1 MTDNR
6 PTQLS
11 SVPATPAANSP
22 RSLLDLMSD
31 GFYMLLLIKR
41 GQVPLA
47 EQPFAD
53 AVRQFLANMERN
65 ASREGIPAEDIHA
78 AKYAYCAVV
87 DEAIL
92 GSACSFREEWARKPL
107 QLALFGDHLAGE
119 NFFVR
124 LEQLRAQGAARLQA
138 LEVCYFCLLLGFEG
152 KYRLEGSEK
161 LGYLTARLGDEIVY
175 LKGKR
180 TGFAPHWAP
189 PDRVANVLRRTVPL
203 WAAAAVLVVAGLI
216 GYFSLRVA
224 LQKDTSHRLASYH
237 DLVQMP
243 ARTASLTIT
252 LP

>member
-1 MTDNR
+1 TLAAPPDN
-6 PTQLS
+6 
-11 SVPATPAANSP
+11 TP
-22 RSLLDLMSD
+22 RRLLDLMSD

-53 AVRQFLANMERN
+53 AVRHFLANMERN
-65 ASREGIPAEDIHA
+65 ASREAISAEDIHV
-78 AKYAYCAVV
+78 AKYVYCAMV

-92 GSACSFREEWARKPL
+92 SSSCSFRESWARNPL

-119 NFFVR
+119 NFFVQ
-124 LEQLRAQGAARLQA
+124 LEQLRSQGAVRLQS

-161 LGYLTARLGDEIVY
+161 LSYLTARLGDEIVY

-180 TGFAPHWAP
+180 PGFAPHWAP
-189 PDRVANVLRRTVPL
+189 PDRIANVLRRTVPL
-203 WAAAAVLVVAGLI
+203 GVAAGVLLIAGLV
-216 GYFSLRVA
+216 GYFSLHVA
-224 LQKDTSHRLASYH
+224 LKNDTEQRLAGYNE
-237 DLVQMP
+237 LVQMP
-243 ARTASLTIT
+243 ARTANIVIT

>member
-6 PTQLS
+6 TTAPLGQS
-11 SVPATPAANSP
+11 DAPAADAP

-31 GFYMLLLIKR
+31 GFYMLLLVKR
-41 GQVPLA
+41 GQVPQV

-53 AVRQFLANMERN
+53 AVRQFLVNMERS
-65 ASREGIPAEDIHA
+65 ATRQGIAAEDIHA

-87 DEAIL
+87 DEAVL
-92 GSACSFREEWARKPL
+92 SSPCGFRDDWARKPL

-124 LEQLRAQGAARLQA
+124 LEQLRAQGAARLQS

-152 KYRLEGSEK
+152 KYRLEGTEK
-161 LGYLTARLGDEIVY
+161 LSYLTARLGDEIVY

-203 WAAAAVLVVAGLI
+203 WAAAAVLVMAGI
-216 GYFSLRVA
+216 TGYLSLRVA
-224 LQKDTSHRLASYH
+224 LQKDTTTRLAAYH

-243 ARTASLTIT
+243 ARTANLTIT